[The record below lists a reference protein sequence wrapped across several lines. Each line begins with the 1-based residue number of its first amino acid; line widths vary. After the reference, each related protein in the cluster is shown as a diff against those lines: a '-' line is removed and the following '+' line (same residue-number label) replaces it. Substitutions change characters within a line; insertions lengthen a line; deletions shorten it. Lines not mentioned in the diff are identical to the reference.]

1 MKKTILTIG
10 ILFIIVNVIAG
21 LTMSVY
27 PLFNMAVNTA
37 VIAIT
42 TMLTILST
50 SDALKMGFRVSL
62 PFVMAVVG
70 LVQLILGCVMPPM
83 ITDNWCFLLAVLLLA
98 FEVLLLII
106 AKSVSKIN

>member
-1 MKKTILTIG
+1 
-10 ILFIIVNVIAG
+10 
-21 LTMSVY
+21 MSVY

-42 TMLTILST
+42 TILTIFST

-70 LVQLILGCVMPPM
+70 LVQLILGCVMPPV
-83 ITDNWCFLLAVLLLA
+83 ITDNWFFLLITILLL
-98 FEVLLLII
+98 FEILMLII
-106 AKSVSKIN
+106 VQHISKIN